1 MLEYLFIA
9 FIVIFCIEFI
19 YYIFIFG
26 SFSFSKKKPT
36 ENNFNLP
43 VSVII
48 CAKNEAKNLTENL
61 PHYLNQN
68 YKNFE
73 LVLINDRSRDQT
85 LKVMEKFKKDSAIS
99 IKIVD
104 VAVNE
109 QFWGS
114 KKYALTLGIKA
125 ASHEHLLFTDAD
137 CIPVSESWIS
147 EMVSNFSNEH
157 QIVLGYGAFKKIKKS
172 WLNKLVRFESL
183 LTAIQYFSYAKIGIP
198 YMGVGRNLAYT
209 KTVFF
214 KVNGFANHMH
224 IKSGD
229 DDLFVN
235 QVATK
240 ENTSISCSQDSFTE
254 SFPKTTFKDWI
265 HQKRRHISTASL
277 YKPVHKFLLGLFFS
291 SQLLFWILG
300 IIVLSFLYNWQIV
313 AGLIFTRILFLYL
326 VIGYS
331 AKKLN
336 ERDLILLIPFF
347 EIFLILIQMFIFIKN
362 MISKPTHW

>member
-9 FIVIFCIEFI
+9 FIVIFCIQFI

-26 SFSFSKKKPT
+26 SFSFSKIKPS

-61 PHYLNQN
+61 PLFLKQN
-68 YKNFE
+68 YKHFE
-73 LVLINDRSRDQT
+73 LVLINDCSRDRT
-85 LKVMEKFKKDSAIS
+85 LKVMEQFKKETSLN
-99 IKIVD
+99 IKIVN
-104 VAVNE
+104 VLENE

-125 ASHEHLLFTDAD
+125 ATNEHLLFTDAD
-137 CIPVSESWIS
+137 CIPVSENWIT
-147 EMVSNFSNEH
+147 EMVNNFSIEH
-157 QIVLGYGAFKKIKKS
+157 QIVLGYGAYKKIKKS
-172 WLNKLVRFESL
+172 WLNKLIRFESL
-183 LTAIQYFSYAKIGIP
+183 LTAIQYFGYAKTGIP

-209 KTVFF
+209 KSIFF
-214 KVNGFANHMH
+214 MINGFANHMH

-229 DDLFVN
+229 DDLFIN

-240 ENTSISCSQDSFTE
+240 ENTAISGSQNSFTE
-254 SFPKTTFKDWI
+254 SVPKTKFKDWI

-277 YKPVHKFLLGLFFS
+277 YKPAHKFLLGLFFS

-300 IIVLSFLYNWQIV
+300 ITLLCLLYNWQLV
-313 AGLIFTRILFLYL
+313 AILVFVRILFLYL
-326 VIGYS
+326 VVGFS

-336 ERDLILLIPFF
+336 ESDLILLIPFF

>member
-1 MLEYLFIA
+1 MLEYLLIA
-9 FIVIFCIEFI
+9 FIVIFCIQLI
-19 YYIFIFG
+19 YYVFIFG

-36 ENNFNLP
+36 ENNFDLP

-61 PHYLNQN
+61 PLFLKQN

-73 LVLINDRSRDQT
+73 LVLINDCSHDKT
-85 LKVMEKFKKDSAIS
+85 LKVLEQFKKESTIDV
-99 IKIVD
+99 KIVD
-104 VAVNE
+104 VAANE

-125 ASHEHLLFTDAD
+125 ASFEHLLFTDAD
-137 CIPVSESWIS
+137 CIPVSESWIT
-147 EMVSNFSNEH
+147 EMANNFRNEH
-157 QIVLGYGAFKKIKKS
+157 QIVLGYGSFKKIKKS
-172 WLNKLVRFESL
+172 WLNKLIRFESI
-183 LTAIQYFSYAKIGIP
+183 LTAVQYFGYAKIGIP

-209 KTVFF
+209 KSVFF
-214 KVNGFANHMH
+214 KVNGFANHMY

-229 DDLFVN
+229 DDLFIN

-240 ENTSISCSQDSFTE
+240 QNTAISCSQNSFTE
-254 SFPKTTFKDWI
+254 SIPKTNFKNWI

-277 YKPVHKFLLGLFFS
+277 YKPAHKFLLGLFFI

-300 IIVLSFLYNWQIV
+300 IVLLCLLYKWRLV
-313 AGLIFTRILFLYL
+313 AILVFARILFLYMI
-326 VIGYS
+326 IGYS

-336 ERDLILLIPFF
+336 ERDLILFIPFF
-347 EIFLILIQMFIFIKN
+347 EIFLILTQMFIFIKN